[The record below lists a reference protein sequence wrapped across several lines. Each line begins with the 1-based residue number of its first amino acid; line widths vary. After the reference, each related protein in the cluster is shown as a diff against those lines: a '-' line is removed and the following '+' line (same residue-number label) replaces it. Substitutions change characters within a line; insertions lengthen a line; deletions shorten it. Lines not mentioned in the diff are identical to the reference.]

1 MATQMLTAIIDSV
14 LPSKPQ
20 PVVPDSQLLKA
31 MDLSFFGLILTLAAL
46 AFITSANPHVLAL
59 ILVAI
64 CLWLSVR
71 WFVAELARVNRI
83 NEPVRIASDLCVD
96 DKQVQDKST
105 TQSDPSKTSNSTNQ
119 SRAKTE

>member
-1 MATQMLTAIIDSV
+1 MYLLSLCNPSTATRPTTTIYAMATSMFTAIIDSI

-31 MDLSFFGLILTLAAL
+31 MDISFCGLILTLAAL

-59 ILVAI
+59 ILVAV

-71 WFVAELARVNRI
+71 WL
-83 NEPVRIASDLCVD
+83 VD
-96 DKQVQDKST
+96 PLLK
-105 TQSDPSKTSNSTNQ
+105 P
-119 SRAKTE
+119 

>member
-1 MATQMLTAIIDSV
+1 MASNMLTAIVDSI

-20 PVVPDSQLLKA
+20 PVVPDGQLLKA
-31 MDLSFFGLILTLAAL
+31 MDISFMALILTLAGL

-71 WFVAELARVNRI
+71 WSAAFLSLEV
-83 NEPVRIASDLCVD
+83 
-96 DKQVQDKST
+96 
-105 TQSDPSKTSNSTNQ
+105 
-119 SRAKTE
+119 